1 MYFYVRLQVFGH
13 HCFPSK
19 CWPKSF
25 PGNIKSI
32 CQRKLND
39 DIVSTSTV
47 SMENIYGSRRRQHLL
62 AYSKYG
68 MEFCNCRPSNR
79 WFVHPS
85 VCLSI
90 SYWLLLATYHLD
102 HHHFPK
108 NRGKKLQQI
117 ENVIALFG
125 GGGVKRDFPNVT
137 HVCAQFIHV
146 ISSNPSQ
153 NLNICVCIWM
163 RQSVCMYAC
172 VYIYV

>member
-62 AYSKYG
+62 ALIVS
-68 MEFCNCRPSNR
+68 MEWNFVTAVRPIGGPFIR
-79 WFVHPS
+79 PS
-85 VCLSI
+85 VC
-90 SYWLLLATYHLD
+90 
-102 HHHFPK
+102 
-108 NRGKKLQQI
+108 
-117 ENVIALFG
+117 
-125 GGGVKRDFPNVT
+125 
-137 HVCAQFIHV
+137 
-146 ISSNPSQ
+146 
-153 NLNICVCIWM
+153 
-163 RQSVCMYAC
+163 QSVTGFFWPLTT
-172 VYIYV
+172 